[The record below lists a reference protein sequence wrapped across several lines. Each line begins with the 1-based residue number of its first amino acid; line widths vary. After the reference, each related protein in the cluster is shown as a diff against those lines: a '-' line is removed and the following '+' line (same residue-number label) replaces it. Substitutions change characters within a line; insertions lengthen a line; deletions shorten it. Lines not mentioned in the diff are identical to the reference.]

1 MKSKSKIKYVCQNCG
16 AEFPFW
22 VGRCSECSEW
32 NTIIEEAVSLPVK
45 DEVSHRQFSSLAPK
59 AIREVVVGDEI
70 RFPSV
75 IHEFDRIL
83 GGGVVQGS
91 LFLIGGD
98 PGIGKSTLLVQVS
111 ETSGSRCKKVL

>member
-45 DEVSHRQFSSLAPK
+45 EEFSHRQFSSLAPK

-70 RFPSV
+70 RFSSG

-91 LFLIGGD
+91 LVLIGGD
-98 PGIGKSTLLVQVS
+98 PGIGMGDGLVGIVS
-111 ETSGSRCKKVL
+111 PVKPRA